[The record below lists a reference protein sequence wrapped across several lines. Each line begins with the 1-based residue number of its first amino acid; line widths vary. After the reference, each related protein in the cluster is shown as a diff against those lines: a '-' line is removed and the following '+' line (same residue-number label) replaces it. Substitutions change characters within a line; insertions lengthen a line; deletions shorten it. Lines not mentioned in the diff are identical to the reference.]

1 MGKRRA
7 ALPSALLD
15 LKRMA
20 ELPGRGLRSVRYPC
34 TPRGAPWG
42 RLGFWPS
49 VCVCRVAR
57 DTFVPEVMQL
67 GPRKKPDLAF

>member
-20 ELPGRGLRSVRYPC
+20 ELPGRGLSD
-34 TPRGAPWG
+34 TPAPPEGLPGAG
-42 RLGFWPS
+42 LASGHRCVSAEWPG
-49 VCVCRVAR
+49 
-57 DTFVPEVMQL
+57 TLLF
-67 GPRKKPDLAF
+67 RKSCS